1 LLIFKIIFYNKKRR
15 LPNNC
20 CIFHSKK
27 HLMNRIS
34 ILTMAF
40 IGLFFGNLYAQDY
53 TVNFLKGAKQLE
65 SNISEFQSVQQLNKN
80 EIFANRF
87 YRFVQFNAI
96 PTPAQQ
102 AQIAA
107 AGIKLL
113 EYIPN
118 KLYVASIPMDVNIN
132 SLQNLN
138 IRSITPIDKTYKI
151 GQRLE
156 EEDYPN
162 WAMEGNHITVT
173 IQYYQDINASTA
185 KEEMKKLGLSIN
197 TSMDHAQ
204 MVVAQLLPSQVENVV
219 NAPFLRYIDI
229 MSEPGSPE
237 SDDGRHLHRANAIDG
252 DFSGARNYD
261 GTGVTFA
268 INDDGFVGPHIDFKG
283 RTNQQDVAGDFA
295 GTHGDM
301 TTGIAGG
308 AGNLDPLMRGM
319 ATGSYIHVRQYVASM
334 AGTIPLHQDSAVL
347 IFSSSYSNGC
357 NGGYTNTTVLVDQ
370 EIYNNPNLMQ
380 TFSAGNS
387 NNQDC
392 GYGAGNQWGNITGGH
407 KIGKNVIATANLN
420 ESDGIIG
427 SSSRGPASDGRIKPD
442 ISAHGNSQMST
453 SPDNSYA
460 PGGGTSAAAP
470 GICGVMAQM
479 HHAYSDL
486 NGGAIAPSA
495 LLKAALLN
503 SANDLG
509 NEGPDF
515 IYGWGKVNGLKAV
528 QVLEDNRYFKD
539 TLAQGATNTHL
550 ITLAGGASRIKVM
563 VYWADI
569 EASTGAAIALVND
582 LDATMTEP
590 TGTIQLPWLLDH
602 TPNATTLAL
611 PATRGADHLNNV
623 EQIVIDNPINGVYTL
638 NVTGTTIP
646 MGAQEYYVVY
656 EIIQD
661 DITVIHPMGG
671 EGLIPG
677 ANDRIHWDAYGT
689 TGNFLIEYTTDN
701 GGTWTT
707 IEAAEPGTSRI
718 LDWSVPATITGEA
731 RVRISRGGATDES
744 AANFTII
751 ERPEN
756 LRINRVCPSVNEI
769 QLAWDV
775 VPGATGYDVFMLGQ
789 KFMDSIATTAAL
801 TYNITVADIN
811 DAQWFSVRAI
821 GANGIR
827 SLRQIAVNYAGATG
841 GGTVCFLSCSGD
853 NDAGVASLDAPGAI
867 LETCGGTTTAVSM
880 TVENIGLFTE
890 TNFPVSYQLGTS
902 PVVTETYS
910 ANLISGGSASF
921 SFATLLTIPAAG
933 VYELKTWTSLSS
945 DSTRCNDTITQMI
958 TVLDPLASFPY
969 AEDFDGGMFPPP
981 SSYIINPDNA
991 TTWALTSTTGAAGG
1005 NTSAMS
1011 INNFT
1016 YNAAGQEDIF
1026 SFVTLDMTQAAAGA
1040 TARMTFDV
1048 AYRGYSTTLIDDLRV
1063 DLSTDCGQTF
1073 NPVYFKGGAALATGA
1088 NATQSWQPTAA
1099 TDWRN
1104 DTINLSTYLGSN
1116 IVLRF
1121 VNICGYGNNLYVDNI
1136 NVDVIGALP
1145 PAADFSANTLYTCDG
1160 TIEFKDES
1168 GNQPTQWLWN
1178 FGDGGVSTLVN
1189 PTYTYPTSGTYNV
1202 SLQVTN
1208 NLGVDTEVKNAYVVV
1223 EYPAI
1228 TSTING
1234 AGCPNTSVELS
1245 ATNTNGALHWYNGAN
1260 SLVHVGDTFSTPSLA
1275 ATTNYQVQNIILT
1288 PILNVG
1294 PANGAAIGAGGYH
1307 GSAFYGVINF
1317 TAHNDFDL
1325 ISIWVDADGA
1335 GARTFTLW
1343 DGSITDGG
1351 AVPTNTVLAQATV
1364 NLVDGGQRVLL
1375 NFEVPSA
1382 GDYSIGGNNMDLYRN
1397 NGGAS
1402 YPYVL
1407 PNVLSMT
1414 SGPLANFY
1422 YYMYDWEVRLD
1433 SCAGALSTVTAEI
1446 VDASFSAVT
1455 SGGTAAFTDA
1465 SIGATSWAWNFG
1477 DGNTSTQQSPTH
1489 TYTTNGPH
1497 NVTLT
1502 INNGACSFVDSVS
1515 VSVGIEEISNTMNLV
1530 ILPNPA
1536 TSETTL
1542 RFSEVLPTE
1551 LVVEVIAINGKVL
1564 IETSIPAGASNKTL
1578 DVSALPPAMYLIRLS
1593 TEAMVDV
1600 RKLIISE

>member
-1 LLIFKIIFYNKKRR
+1 
-15 LPNNC
+15 
-20 CIFHSKK
+20 
-27 HLMNRIS
+27 MNRIS
-34 ILTMAF
+34 ILTMAL
-40 IGLFFGNLYAQDY
+40 IGLFFGNLCAQDY

-65 SNISEFQSVQQLNKN
+65 SNVSDFQSVRQLNQN

-87 YRFVQFNAI
+87 YRFLQFNAI
-96 PTPAQQ
+96 PTTAQQ
-102 AQIAA
+102 EQIAA

-118 KLYVASIPMDVNIN
+118 KLYVASIPMDININ
-132 SLQNLN
+132 SLKNLN
-138 IRSITPIDKTYKI
+138 LRSISSIDKTYKI

-156 EEDYPN
+156 DEDYPD

-173 IQYYQDINASTA
+173 IKYHKDINPSVA
-185 KEEMKKLGLSIN
+185 KAEMKKLGLSIN

-204 MVVAQLLPSQVENVV
+204 MVVAQLLPSQVNKVV
-219 NAPFLRYIDI
+219 EAPFVRYIDI
-229 MSEPGSPE
+229 MSEPGTPE

-334 AGTIPLHQDSAVL
+334 AGTLPLHQDSAVL

-392 GYGAGNQWGNITGGH
+392 GYGAGDQWGNVTGGH
-407 KIGKNVIATANLN
+407 KIGKNVIATANLDA
-420 ESDGIIG
+420 SDGIAN

-442 ISAHGNSQMST
+442 ISAHGAGQMST
-453 SPDNSYA
+453 DPDNSYA

-486 NGGAIAPSA
+486 NGGTIAPSA

-503 SANDLG
+503 TANDLG
-509 NEGPDF
+509 NDGPDF
-515 IYGWGKVNGLKAV
+515 IYGWGKANGLKAV
-528 QVLEDNRYFKD
+528 ELLEDNRYLNA
-539 TLAQGATNTHL
+539 TLAQGATNSHS
-550 ITLAGGASRIKVM
+550 ITIPAGVQRAKIM
-563 VYWADI
+563 IYWADI
-569 EASTGAAIALVND
+569 EASTVAATALVND
-582 LDATMTEP
+582 LDATVTDP
-590 TGTIQLPWLLDH
+590 GSTVHLPWLLDH
-602 TPNATTLAL
+602 TPNAATLAL
-611 PATRGADHLNNV
+611 PATKGADHLNNI
-623 EQIVIDNPINGVYTL
+623 EQIAIDNPAAGTYTL
-638 NVTGTTIP
+638 DVAGTTVP
-646 MGAQEYYVVY
+646 LGTQEYYVVY
-656 EIIQD
+656 EFLMD

-689 TGNFLIEYTTDN
+689 TGTFLIEYTTDN
-701 GGTWTT
+701 GASWTT

-718 LDWSVPATITGEA
+718 LDWTVPTTITGQA
-731 RVRISRGGATDES
+731 KVRITRAGATDES
-744 AANFTII
+744 DANFTII
-751 ERPEN
+751 ERPLN
-756 LRINRVCPSVNEI
+756 VRVNRVCPSVNEI
-769 QLAWDV
+769 QLAWDA

-789 KFMDSIATTAAL
+789 KFMDSIGTTSAL
-801 TYNITVADIN
+801 LYNITVADIN
-811 DAQWFSVRAI
+811 DAQWFSVRAV

-867 LETCGGTTTAVSM
+867 LETCGSTTTAITM

-890 TNFPVSYQLGTS
+890 TNFPVYYQMGTN
-902 PVVTETYS
+902 PVVTEMYTT
-910 ANLISGGSASF
+910 NLTSGSSASF

-933 VYELKTWTSLSS
+933 VYELKTWTGLAS
-945 DSTRCNDTITQMI
+945 DSTHCNDTITQMVTI
-958 TVLDPLASFPY
+958 LDPLASFPY
-969 AEDFDGGMFPPP
+969 AEDFDGGFFPPP
-981 SSYIINPDNA
+981 SSYIINADNA
-991 TTWALTSTTGAAGG
+991 TTWELTSTTGAAGTT
-1005 NTSAMS
+1005 TSAMS
-1011 INNFT
+1011 INN
-1016 YNAAGQEDIF
+1016 YNYNSAGQEDVF

-1040 TARMTFDV
+1040 TALVTFDV
-1048 AYRGYSTTLIDDLRV
+1048 AYRGYSATLIDDMRI

-1073 NPVYFKGGAALATGA
+1073 NPVYFKAGAVLATGA

-1104 DTINLSTYLGSN
+1104 DTVDLTTYLGN
-1116 IVLRF
+1116 NVVLRF

-1136 NVDVIGALP
+1136 NVNVIGALP
-1145 PAADFSANTLYTCDG
+1145 PAADFSSNVFYTCDG
-1160 TIEFKDES
+1160 TIDFKDES

-1178 FGDGGVSTLVN
+1178 FGDGGSSVQAN
-1189 PTYTYPTSGTYNV
+1189 PTYTYPASGTYNV

-1208 NLGVDTEVKNAYVVV
+1208 ALGADTEVKNAYVVV
-1223 EYPAI
+1223 EYPEV
-1228 TSTING
+1228 TSTNNG
-1234 AGCPNTSVELS
+1234 ASCPNTSVELS
-1245 ATNTNGALHWYNGAN
+1245 ATNANGTLYWYNGAN

-1275 ATTNYQVQNIILT
+1275 ATTNYQVQNIITT
-1288 PILNVG
+1288 PTMNVG
-1294 PANGAAIGAGGYH
+1294 PANGTAVGTGGYH

-1317 TAHNDFDL
+1317 TAETGFDL
-1325 ISIWVDADGA
+1325 ISVWVDADGA
-1335 GARTFTLW
+1335 AARTFTLW
-1343 DGSITDGG
+1343 DGTIANGTG
-1351 AVPTNTVLAQATV
+1351 VPTNTVLQQVTV

-1375 NFEVPSA
+1375 NFQVP
-1382 GDYSIGGNNMDLYRN
+1382 GPGTYSIGGNNMDLYRN
-1397 NGGAS
+1397 NGAAA
-1402 YPYVL
+1402 YPYTL

-1414 SGPLANFY
+1414 SGPLVGFY
-1422 YYMYDWEVRLD
+1422 YYLYDWQVRLD

-1446 VDASFSAVT
+1446 VDASFTAVT

-1465 SIGATSWAWNFG
+1465 STGATSWMWNFG
-1477 DGNTSTQQSPTH
+1477 DGNTSTQQNPTH

-1497 NVTLT
+1497 YVTLT
-1502 INNGACSFVDSVS
+1502 INTDACSFADSVS
-1515 VSVGIEEISNTMNLV
+1515 VSVGIEEISNNMNLV

-1551 LVVEVIAINGKVL
+1551 LMVEVIAVNGKVL
-1564 IETSIPAGASNKTL
+1564 MKTRIPAGVSDKTL

>member
-1 LLIFKIIFYNKKRR
+1 
-15 LPNNC
+15 
-20 CIFHSKK
+20 
-27 HLMNRIS
+27 MNRIS

-40 IGLFFGNLYAQDY
+40 VGMFLGNLYAQDY

-65 SNISEFQSVQQLNKN
+65 SNISEFQSVRQLNQN

-102 AQIAA
+102 EQIAA

-132 SLQNLN
+132 SLKNLN
-138 IRSITPIDKTYKI
+138 IRSITAIDKTYKI
-151 GQRLE
+151 GQGLE
-156 EEDYPN
+156 EEDYPD
-162 WAMEGNHITVT
+162 WAMEGKHITVS
-173 IQYYQDINASTA
+173 IQYYQDINPAIA
-185 KEEMKKLGLSIN
+185 KAEMKKLGLSIN

-204 MVVAQLLPSQVENVV
+204 MLVAQLLPSQVDQVI
-219 NAPFLRYIDI
+219 NAPFIRYMDI
-229 MSEPGSPE
+229 MSEPGTPE

-268 INDDGFVGPHIDFKG
+268 INDDGYVGPHIDFKG
-283 RTNQQDVAGDFA
+283 RTNQQDVAGDFT

-357 NGGYTNTTVLVDQ
+357 NGGYTNTTLLVDQ

-392 GYGAGNQWGNITGGH
+392 GYGAGDQWGNITGGH
-407 KIGKNVIATANLN
+407 KIGKNVIATANLD
-420 ESDGIIG
+420 ESDGIIA

-453 SPDNSYA
+453 DPDNGYA

-479 HHAYSDL
+479 HHAYSTL
-486 NGGAIAPSA
+486 NGGTVAPSA

-503 SANDLG
+503 TANDLG
-509 NEGPDF
+509 NDGPDF

-528 QVLEDNRYFKD
+528 ELLEDNRYFSS
-539 TLAQGATNTHL
+539 TLTQGTTNNHS
-550 ITLAGGASRIKVM
+550 ITIPAGVQRAKIM
-563 VYWADI
+563 VYWADV
-569 EASTGAAIALVND
+569 EASTVSATALVND
-582 LDATMTEP
+582 LDARMTDP
-590 TGTIQLPWLLDH
+590 GATVHLPWLLDH
-602 TPNATTLAL
+602 TPNAATLAL
-611 PATRGADHLNNV
+611 PATRGVDHLNNV
-623 EQIVIDNPINGVYTL
+623 EQIAIDNPAAGTYTL
-638 NVTGTTIP
+638 DIVGTTVP
-646 MGAQEYYVVY
+646 LGTQEYYVVY
-656 EIIQD
+656 EFLMD

-671 EGLIPG
+671 EGLIPN
-677 ANDRIHWDAYGT
+677 AIDRIHWDAYGT
-689 TGNFLIEYTTDN
+689 TGTFLIEYTTDN
-701 GGTWTT
+701 GGSWTT
-707 IEAAEPGTSRI
+707 IEAAEPGTSRM
-718 LDWSVPATITGEA
+718 LDWTVPATITGQA
-731 RVRISRGGATDES
+731 KVRITRAGVTDES
-744 AANFTII
+744 DANFTII
-751 ERPEN
+751 ERPQN
-756 LRINRVCPSVNEI
+756 VRVNRVCPSVNEI
-769 QLAWDV
+769 QLAWDT

-789 KFMDSIATTAAL
+789 KFMDSIGTTTAL
-801 TYNITVADIN
+801 IYNVAVADIN
-811 DAQWFSVRAI
+811 DAQWFSVRAV

-827 SLRQIAVNYAGATG
+827 GLRQIAINYAGATG
-841 GGTVCFLSCSGD
+841 GGAVCFLSCSGD

-867 LETCGGTTTAVSM
+867 LETCGGVNSTTPVSV

-890 TNFPVSYQLGTS
+890 TNFPVYYQLGTN
-902 PVVTETYS
+902 PVVTEMYS
-910 ANLISGGSASF
+910 ANLASGSAASF
-921 SFATLLTIPAAG
+921 SFATPLTIPVAG
-933 VYELKTWTSLSS
+933 VYELKIWTGLSS
-945 DSTRCNDTITQMI
+945 DSTHCNDTITQMV
-958 TVLDPLASFPY
+958 TVLDPVTSFPY
-969 AEDFDGGMFPPP
+969 IEDFDGGMFPPP
-981 SSYIINPDNA
+981 SSYILNSDNA
-991 TTWALTSTTGAAGG
+991 TTWELVNTTGAAGV
-1005 NTSAMS
+1005 NTSAMFV
-1011 INNFT
+1011 NNYS
-1016 YNAAGQEDIF
+1016 YNAAGQEDVF
-1026 SFVTLDMTQAAAGA
+1026 SFVTLDMTQAAPGA

-1048 AYRGYSTTLIDDLRV
+1048 AYRGYSATLLDDLRV

-1073 NPVYFKGGAALATGA
+1073 NQVYFKGGAALATGA
-1088 NATQSWQPTAA
+1088 NATQSWAPAAA

-1116 IVLRF
+1116 VVLRF

-1145 PAADFSANTLYTCDG
+1145 PSADFSASALYTCDG
-1160 TIEFKDES
+1160 TIDFKDAS

-1178 FGDGGVSTLVN
+1178 FGDGGVSTQQN
-1189 PTYTYPTSGTYNV
+1189 PTYTYATSGTYNV

-1223 EYPAI
+1223 EYPEI
-1228 TSTING
+1228 TSTNNG
-1234 AGCPNTSVELS
+1234 AGCLNTSVELS
-1245 ATNTNGALHWYNGAN
+1245 ATNTTGALHWYDGAN
-1260 SLVHVGDTFSTPSLA
+1260 SLMHVGDTFSTPSLA
-1275 ATTNYQVQNIILT
+1275 TTTNYQVQNVILT
-1288 PILNVG
+1288 PSLNVG
-1294 PANGAAIGAGGYH
+1294 PVNGAAVGAGGYH
-1307 GSAFYGVINF
+1307 GSTFYGVINF
-1317 TAHNDFDL
+1317 TAYNDFNL
-1325 ISIWVDADGA
+1325 ISVWVDADGA
-1335 GARTFTLW
+1335 GTRDFILW
-1343 DGSITDGG
+1343 DGTITNGG
-1351 AVPTNTVLAQATV
+1351 ATPTNTILQRVSV

-1375 NFEVPSA
+1375 NFEVPGP
-1382 GDYSIGGNNMDLYRN
+1382 GDYSIGGDSMNLYRN
-1397 NGGAS
+1397 NTGAT

-1407 PNVLSMT
+1407 PSVLSMT
-1414 SGPLANFY
+1414 SGPLANY
-1422 YYMYDWEVRLD
+1422 YYYLYDWEVRLD
-1433 SCAGALSTVTAEI
+1433 SCVSSLSTVTAEI
-1446 VDASFSAVT
+1446 IDASFSAAT

-1465 SIGATSWAWNFG
+1465 STGATSWMWNFG
-1477 DGNTSTQQSPTH
+1477 DGNTSTQQNPTH

-1497 NVTLT
+1497 YVTLS
-1502 INNGACSFVDSVS
+1502 INNAACSFADSVS

-1536 TSETTL
+1536 TSETSL
-1542 RFSEVLPTE
+1542 RFSEVLPTA
-1551 LVVEVIAINGKVL
+1551 LKVEVIAINGKVL
-1564 IETSIPAGASNKTL
+1564 METSIAAGSSDKTL
-1578 DVSALPPAMYLIRLS
+1578 DLSTLPPAMYLIRLS
-1593 TEAMVDV
+1593 SETMVDV

>member
-1 LLIFKIIFYNKKRR
+1 
-15 LPNNC
+15 
-20 CIFHSKK
+20 
-27 HLMNRIS
+27 MNRNF
-34 ILTMAF
+34 ILTMTF
-40 IGLFFGNLYAQDY
+40 IGLFFGNLSAQDY

-65 SNISEFQSVQQLNKN
+65 SNISEFQSVRQVNQN
-80 EIFANRF
+80 EIFSNRF

-96 PTPAQQ
+96 PTTAQQ
-102 AQIAA
+102 EQIAA
-107 AGIKLL
+107 QGIKLL

-118 KLYVASIPMDVNIN
+118 KLYVASIPMNVNIN
-132 SLQNLN
+132 SLKSLN

-156 EEDYPN
+156 DEDYPD
-162 WAMEGNHITVT
+162 WAMEGNHITVS

-185 KEEMKKLGLSIN
+185 KAEMKKLGLSIN
-197 TSMDHAQ
+197 QSMDHAQ
-204 MVVAQLLPSQVENVV
+204 MVVAQLLPSQVDKVV
-219 NAPFLRYIDI
+219 NASFIRYVDI
-229 MSEPGSPE
+229 MSEPGKPE

-268 INDDGFVGPHIDFKG
+268 INDDGFVGPHIDFTG
-283 RTNQQDVAGDFA
+283 RTNQDDVAGDFA

-319 ATGSYIHVRQYVASM
+319 ATGSYIHVRQYNAAM

-357 NGGYTNTTVLVDQ
+357 NGGYTNTTVLMDQ
-370 EIYNNPNLMQ
+370 EIYNNPTLMQ

-392 GYGAGNQWGNITGGH
+392 GYGAGDQWGNITGGH

-420 ESDGIIG
+420 ESDGIIA

-453 SPDNSYA
+453 DPDNGYA

-486 NGGAIAPSA
+486 NGGTVAPSA

-503 SANDLG
+503 TANDLG
-509 NEGPDF
+509 NDGPDF

-528 QVLEDNRYFKD
+528 QLLEDNRYFSS
-539 TLAQGATNTHL
+539 TLAQGASNSHS
-550 ITLAGGASRIKVM
+550 ITIPAGVQRAKIM
-563 VYWADI
+563 IYWADV
-569 EASTGAAIALVND
+569 EASTVAATALVND
-582 LDATMTEP
+582 LDATITDP
-590 TGTIQLPWLLDH
+590 GATVHLPWLLDH

-611 PATRGADHLNNV
+611 PATKGADHLNNV
-623 EQIVIDNPINGVYTL
+623 EQIAIDNPAAGTYTL
-638 NVTGTTIP
+638 DIAGTTVP
-646 MGAQEYYVVY
+646 MGTQEYYVVY
-656 EIIQD
+656 EFLMD

-689 TGNFLIEYTTDN
+689 TGTFLIEYTTDN

-718 LDWSVPATITGEA
+718 LAWTVPATITGEA
-731 RVRISRGGATDES
+731 KVRITRGGATDES
-744 AANFTII
+744 DANFTII
-751 ERPEN
+751 ERPQN
-756 LRINRVCPSVNEI
+756 VRVNRVCPSVNEI
-769 QLAWDV
+769 QLAWNA

-789 KFMDSIATTAAL
+789 KFMDSIGTTAAL
-801 TYNITVADIN
+801 TYNVTVADIN

-827 SLRQIAVNYAGATG
+827 GLRQIAVNYAGATG

-867 LETCGGTTTAVSM
+867 LETCGGTNTTTPVTI

-890 TNFPVSYQLGTS
+890 TNFPIYYQLGTN
-902 PVVTETYS
+902 PVVTETYT
-910 ANLISGGSASF
+910 ANLTAGSSVSYSF
-921 SFATLLTIPAAG
+921 TTLLNIPVAG
-933 VYELKTWTSLSS
+933 VYELKTWTGLSS
-945 DSTRCNDTITQMI
+945 DSTNCNDTIIQTI

-969 AEDFDGGMFPPP
+969 VEDFDGGMFPPP
-981 SSYIINPDNA
+981 SSYIINADGLN
-991 TTWALTSTTGAAGG
+991 TWELVSTTGAAGL

-1011 INNFT
+1011 IDNFS
-1016 YNAAGQEDIF
+1016 YNAAGQEDVF

-1040 TARMTFDV
+1040 TAMMTFDV
-1048 AYRGYSTTLIDDLRV
+1048 AYRAYSATFADDLRV

-1073 NPVYFKGGAALATGA
+1073 NPVYFKGGATLATGA
-1088 NATQSWQPTAA
+1088 DATQSWQPTLA

-1104 DTINLSTYLGSN
+1104 DTVDLTTYLGSN
-1116 IVLRF
+1116 VVLRF
-1121 VNICGYGNNLYVDNI
+1121 VNVCGYGNNLYVDNI

-1145 PAADFSANTLYTCDG
+1145 PAADFSANVFYTCDG

-1178 FGDGGVSTLVN
+1178 FGDGGVSTQAN

-1223 EYPAI
+1223 EYPEI
-1228 TSTING
+1228 TSTNNG
-1234 AGCPNTSVELS
+1234 ASCPNTSVELS
-1245 ATNTNGALHWYNGAN
+1245 ATNTNGTLHWYNGAN
-1260 SLVHVGDTFSTPSLA
+1260 SLVHVGDTFNTPSLA

-1288 PILNVG
+1288 PTLNAG
-1294 PANGAAIGAGGYH
+1294 PVDGAAVGAGGYH
-1307 GSAFYGVINF
+1307 GSGFYGVINF
-1317 TAHNDFDL
+1317 TAYNGFNL
-1325 ISIWVDADGA
+1325 ISVWVDADGA

-1343 DGSITDGG
+1343 DGNIANGG
-1351 AVPTNTVLAQATV
+1351 AAPTNTVLQQVTV
-1364 NLVDGGQRVLL
+1364 NLADGGQRVLL
-1375 NFEVPSA
+1375 NFEVP
-1382 GDYSIGGNNMDLYRN
+1382 GPGNYSIGGNNMDLYRN
-1397 NGGAS
+1397 NAGTS
-1402 YPYVL
+1402 YPYTL

-1414 SGPLANFY
+1414 SSAANNPANFY

-1446 VDASFSAVT
+1446 VDASFTAAT

-1465 SIGATSWAWNFG
+1465 STGATSWMWDFG

-1497 NVTLT
+1497 YVTLT
-1502 INNGACSFVDSVS
+1502 INSGACSFADSVS

-1536 TSETTL
+1536 SSETTL
-1542 RFSEVLPTE
+1542 RFSEILPTE
-1551 LVVEVIAINGKVL
+1551 LTVEVIAINGKIL
-1564 IETSIPAGASNKTL
+1564 METRIPAGASDKTL

-1593 TEAMVDV
+1593 TEAIVDV